1 MKNKYLVMIYMKHI
15 LTTMAFITLLLG
27 TAWAGSAS
35 PGQKELPVNSEDQQG
50 IVVTGKVTSSV
61 DNTGL
66 PGVSILIKGTQKGTF
81 SNSDGAY
88 SIEVSGSDAVLVFS
102 FIGFGTL
109 EVPVNGRILVD
120 VAMSEDIK
128 ALDEVVVTALGITRK
143 QKSLGYS
150 VGKVSGDALVR
161 VTQENAI
168 NALAGKV
175 SGVQINSTGGT
186 GSSVSMVIRGA
197 TSLSNDNQPLFVVD
211 GVPIVNTL
219 NNISGFGSDNRV
231 DYGNAISDINSD
243 DIESVSILKGPS
255 AAALYGSRAGNG
267 VVLITTKSGRKNK
280 GVKVTVSSNTV
291 FDKPYKFFAVQKKF
305 ATGYFSF
312 TPEDFP
318 AGTILRV
325 NPAEAGGAGIQLD
338 KEYFAVQWNSPRDA
352 NGVQIPTELV
362 SHPNN
367 VENFVQTGIT
377 TTNGVSVSNNNELM
391 NYRIGV
397 TNMTNKGIIP
407 NSDLF
412 RNNLNVAT
420 SMKVLKNLTVSS
432 NININNSWSNNR
444 PSSNRGTNP
453 LQWAYNV
460 PQNTDILDLQQY
472 WEPGFEGI
480 VQRTPYNG
488 EYENPYYL
496 AYEVNNSYARDRV
509 FGNMKAEWQLTKD
522 FSLMGR
528 YSLDRFN
535 ETRESKISPGY
546 TKEPNN
552 GAYGIQNI
560 ISYERN
566 VDFFG
571 TYAKQLSNFN
581 LSLSVGGNSLYK
593 KGSSISNS
601 SMSGAGLIVPDV
613 YTVSNIKSGSLS
625 YGNGWSQ
632 KAIYSVY
639 ALANLGWKDMI
650 FLDLTARND
659 WSSTLPKEN
668 QSYFYPSASLS
679 LLVDQMVD
687 LGDNVDL
694 LKIRGGWAKAGNDTD
709 PYQLYNVYGN
719 AGQWG
724 NATRLA
730 KSGQI
735 LTPNLKPEEATSKEI
750 GIDLGLF
757 KNRLRFEGT
766 YYTVENRNQIL
777 RNIPVASS
785 TGSDAVNINAGLIA
799 SKGWE
804 FMLGVTPVKT
814 TNLSWDISVNFSRNR
829 TKLLEISEGID
840 VIKFWEDAKG
850 GAWSYVG
857 DEIGAI
863 YDAEI
868 LTVTDENSPY
878 FGYPIINASG
888 MEWQDIQIQETKN
901 KIGNYNPRFIM
912 GLQTALSYK
921 AFSLNMT
928 IDWRNGGQ
936 FISQTQRYMA
946 EDGMSQIWLDN
957 LINPGG
963 RTGKELRDW
972 LVANEDIYIKNGFH
986 VVGGPTAEYGGF
998 RESYSGVYVNDGTFV
1013 PSVVA
1018 VDDGEGGVTYI
1029 ENLGEN
1035 NTIPYMP
1042 YIGSYAWGFAQ
1053 PSMFDADFIKL
1064 REISLSYQVPRSFI
1078 SKIGTIQEISLSV
1091 YSRNIMLWTKAKA
1104 GLDPERAFQAEGS
1117 TEGRRGTQFKQ
1128 GIERYNLEPWV
1139 IPIGI
1144 KIDVTF

>member
-1 MKNKYLVMIYMKHI
+1 MIYMKHI
-15 LTTMAFITLLLG
+15 LTSLLFFTLLLG
-27 TAWAGSAS
+27 TTWANSGS
-35 PGQKELPVNSEDQQG
+35 PGQKELPAGSEDQQG
-50 IVVTGKVTSSV
+50 NIVTGKVTSSV

-81 SNSDGAY
+81 SNSEGVY
-88 SIEVSGSDAVLVFS
+88 TIEVSETNAVLIFS
-102 FIGFGTL
+102 FIGFGL
-109 EVPVNGRILVD
+109 MEIPVNGRKIID
-120 VAMSEDIK
+120 VSMSEDIK

-150 VGKVSGDALVR
+150 VGKIEGDALVR

-168 NALAGKV
+168 NSLAGKV

-186 GSSVSMVIRGA
+186 GSSVSMIIRGA
-197 TSLSNDNQPLFVVD
+197 TSLSNDNQPLFVID

-219 NNISGFGSDNRV
+219 NNVSGFGSDNRV
-231 DYGNAISDINSD
+231 DYGNAISDLNSD
-243 DIESVSILKGPS
+243 DIENVSILKGPS

-267 VVLITTKSGRKNK
+267 VVLITTKSGKKNK
-280 GVKVTVSSNTV
+280 GIEVTISSNTV
-291 FDKPYKFFAVQKKF
+291 FDMPYKYFAVQKKF

-312 TPEDFP
+312 TPEDLP
-318 AGTILRV
+318 PGTIMRV
-325 NPAEAGGAGIQLD
+325 NPAEAAGTGIQLD

-367 VENFVQTGIT
+367 VANFVQTGIT
-377 TTNGVSVSNNNELM
+377 TTNGVSVSNNNELL

-397 TNMTNKGIIP
+397 TNMSNRGIIP

-412 RNNLNVAT
+412 RNNLNAA
-420 SMKVLKNLTVSS
+420 SSIKVRDNFTISS
-432 NININNSWSNNR
+432 NININRSWSNNR

-453 LQWAYNV
+453 LQWAYAV
-460 PQNTDILDLQQY
+460 PQNTDIRDLRQY
-472 WEPGFEGI
+472 WEPGKEGL

-488 EYENPYYL
+488 VYENPYYL
-496 AYEVNNSYARDRV
+496 AYEVNNSYVRDRI
-509 FGNMKAEWQLTKD
+509 FGNLKAEWKLTKD
-522 FSLMGR
+522 LSLMGR
-528 YSLDRFN
+528 YSLDQFT
-535 ETRESKISPGY
+535 ESRESKIAPGY

-560 ISYERN
+560 MSYERN
-566 VDFFG
+566 ADFLG
-571 TYAKQLSNFN
+571 TYAKQLSSFS
-581 LSLSVGGNSLYK
+581 LSLSAGGNLLYK

-613 YTVSNIKSGSLS
+613 YSVSNIKSGSLNYS
-625 YGNGWSQ
+625 SGWSQ

-639 ALANLGWKDMI
+639 GLANLGWKDMI
-650 FLDLTARND
+650 FLDVTARND

-679 LLVDQMVD
+679 ILVDQLVD

-694 LKIRGGWAKAGNDTD
+694 VKIRGGWAKAGNDTD

-724 NATRLA
+724 DATRLV

-750 GIDLGLF
+750 GIDLGLI

-766 YYTVENRNQIL
+766 YYEVENRNQIL

-785 TGSDAVNINAGLIA
+785 TGSDAVNINAGLIE

-804 FMLGVTPVKT
+804 FMLGITPVKT
-814 TNLSWDISVNFSRNR
+814 INWNWDLSVNFTRNR

-840 VIKFWEDAKG
+840 VIKFWEDANG

-878 FGYPIINASG
+878 FGYPIIGSEL
-888 MEWQDIQIQETKN
+888 EWQQIQIQNAKN

-912 GLQTALSYK
+912 GLQSALSYK

-928 IDWRNGGQ
+928 FDWRNGGQ

-946 EDGMSQIWLDN
+946 EDGNSQVWLDR

-972 LVANEDIYIKNGFH
+972 LVENEDKYIKNGFH
-986 VVGGPTAEYGGF
+986 VVGGPTVEYGGF
-998 RESYSGVYVNDGTFV
+998 RENYSGVYVSDGVFV
-1013 PSVVA
+1013 PGVVA
-1018 VDDGEGGVTYI
+1018 VDDGSGGVTYV
-1029 ENLGEN
+1029 ENLGDN
-1035 NTIPYMP
+1035 NTLPYAP
-1042 YIGSYAWGFAQ
+1042 YVVSYAWGFAK
-1053 PSMFDADFIKL
+1053 PSMFDSDFIKL
-1064 REISLSYQVPRSFI
+1064 REISLSYQVPRNFI
-1078 SKIGTIQEISLSV
+1078 NRIGTVKDISLSV
-1091 YSRNIMLWTKAKA
+1091 YSRNIMLWTKAKV
-1104 GLDPERAFQAEGS
+1104 GLDPERAFQAESS
-1117 TEGRRGTQFKQ
+1117 TDGKRGTQFKQ

-1139 IPIGI
+1139 IPIGF
-1144 KIDVTF
+1144 KIDMTF

>member
-1 MKNKYLVMIYMKHI
+1 MKNKYSAIIFIKHFWTAI
-15 LTTMAFITLLLG
+15 AFLTVLSGI
-27 TAWAGSAS
+27 AWGSSAS
-35 PGQKELPVNSEDQQG
+35 PVLIELPGVSVSVPA
-50 IVVTGKVTSSV
+50 IVVTGKVTSKT

-66 PGVSILIKGTQKGTF
+66 PGVTIQIKGTQTGSFTNSEGT
-81 SNSDGAY
+81 Y
-88 SIEVSGSDAVLVFS
+88 KIEVPQNNAVLIFS
-102 FIGFGTL
+102 FVGFETI
-109 EVPVNGRILVD
+109 EVPVNGRTIVNIEMTEN
-120 VAMSEDIK
+120 VQAI
-128 ALDEVVVTALGITRK
+128 DEVVVTALGITRK
-143 QKSLGYS
+143 EKSLGYS
-150 VGKVSGDALVR
+150 VGKVSGDNMTR
-161 VTQENAI
+161 VVQENAI

-197 TSLSNDNQPLFVVD
+197 NSLSNDNQPLFVID

-219 NNISGFGSDNRV
+219 NNISGFGSENRV
-231 DYGNAISDINSD
+231 DYGNAISDINPD
-243 DIESVSILKGPS
+243 DIESVTVLKGPS

-267 VVLITTKSGRKNK
+267 VVLVTTKSGNKNK

-291 FDKPYKFFAVQKKF
+291 FDQPTKYFAVQKKF
-305 ATGYFSF
+305 ATGFFSF
-312 TPEDFP
+312 TPEDLP
-318 AGTILRV
+318 PGTTMRV
-325 NPAEAGGAGIQLD
+325 NPAEAAGCGIQLD

-367 VENFVQTGIT
+367 VANFVQTGIT
-377 TTNGVSVSNNNELM
+377 TTNGVSVSNNTEQM

-397 TNMTNKGIIP
+397 TTMGNKGIIP
-407 NSDLF
+407 NSDLY
-412 RNNLNVAT
+412 RNNLSAAT
-420 SMKVLKNLTVSS
+420 SIKVRDNFTVSS
-432 NININNSWSNNR
+432 NININRSWSNNR

-472 WEPGFEGI
+472 WEPGKEGL

-488 EYENPYYL
+488 TYENPYYL
-496 AYEVNNSYARDRV
+496 AYEVNNSFIRDRI
-509 FGNMKAEWQLTKD
+509 FGNFKADWQITKE

-528 YSLDRFN
+528 YSLDKFT
-535 ETRESKISPGY
+535 ETRESKIAPGY

-552 GAYGIQNI
+552 GAYGIQDMASFEENI
-560 ISYERN
+560 
-566 VDFFG
+566 DFLG
-571 TYAKQLSNFN
+571 TYAKQLNSIH

-601 SMSGAGLIVPDV
+601 SMAGLIVPNV
-613 YTVSNIKSGSLS
+613 YTVSNIKAGSLS
-625 YGNGWSQ
+625 YGNGWWQ
-632 KAIYSVY
+632 KAIYSMY
-639 ALANLGWKDMI
+639 GLANLSWKEMI

-659 WSSTLPKEN
+659 WSSTLPKES

-679 LLVDQMVD
+679 LLLNEMVD
-687 LGDNVDL
+687 LGDKVDL

-709 PYQLYNVYGN
+709 PYQLYSTYGN

-724 NATRLA
+724 DATRLG

-735 LTPNLKPEEATSKEI
+735 LTPNLKPEEFTSKEV
-750 GIDLGLF
+750 GVDLRFF

-766 YYTVENRNQIL
+766 YYQMQNRNQIL

-785 TGSDAVNINAGLIA
+785 TGSDVVNINAGLIE

-814 TNLSWDISVNFSRNR
+814 KNWNWDINANFTRNR

-840 VIKFWEDAKG
+840 VIKFWGDANG

-878 FGYPIINASG
+878 FGYPIMSTIDY
-888 MEWQDIQIQETKN
+888 EWSQIQIQDTKN
-901 KIGNYNPRFIM
+901 KIGNYNPRFII
-912 GLQTALSYK
+912 GLQSSLSYK
-921 AFSLNMT
+921 SFTLNMT
-928 IDWRNGGQ
+928 FDWRNGGQ

-946 EDGMSQIWLDN
+946 EDGMSQLWLDQ

-998 RESYSGVYVNDGTFV
+998 RENYSGVYLYDGTFV

-1018 VDDGEGGVTYI
+1018 VTGADGKVTYI

-1035 NTIPYMP
+1035 NPIPYMP
-1042 YIGSYAWGFAQ
+1042 YVGSYAWGFAK
-1053 PSMFDADFIKL
+1053 PSMFDADYIKL
-1064 REISLSYQVPRSFI
+1064 REISLSYQVPRSIINRMRKIQDI
-1078 SKIGTIQEISLSV
+1078 SVSI
-1091 YSRNIMLWTKAKA
+1091 YSRNIMLWTKNKA
-1104 GLDPERAFQAEGS
+1104 GLDPERAFQAEGG
-1117 TEGRRGTQFKQ
+1117 TDGTRGTQFKQ

-1139 IPIGI
+1139 TPIGV